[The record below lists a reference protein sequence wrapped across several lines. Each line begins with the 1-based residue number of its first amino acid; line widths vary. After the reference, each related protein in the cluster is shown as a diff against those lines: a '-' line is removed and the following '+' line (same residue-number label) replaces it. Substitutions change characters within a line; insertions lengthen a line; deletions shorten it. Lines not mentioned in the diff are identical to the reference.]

1 MIHDTLKEKCAVA
14 GVWNKDNDVA
24 RTTYFTLFAQ
34 QHRGQEHTGI
44 ASYDAGTIH
53 LYKAAG
59 LVSQVYTEE
68 IIEGLTGT
76 VAIGHNRYSTSKGI
90 GVEHAQPVQFT
101 PSFALAHNGN
111 LPSVKNLEAFVTE
124 NGFDASDHSDSELMA
139 LTVEVFRKQ
148 GMSVRDALVKAVP
161 MFVGA
166 FSAVAMGDG
175 ALFAFRDQFGIRP
188 LSIGKQSTGG
198 YVIASETCALDTVG
212 ADFVRDVAP
221 GEIVVINDKG
231 IESVIFAEAKPMIDM
246 FEYVY
251 FARHDSTINGRLVY
265 EARRDAGREL
275 GREYTPPIDV
285 VVPVPET
292 SIPAAIGY
300 AQERGIPF
308 ELALHK
314 NRYIHR
320 TFILPKQE
328 DREKAVR
335 MKLTVLRPLVE
346 GKRVA
351 LIDDSV
357 VRGTTSKQIVD
368 MMFQAGAAEVHYVV
382 ASPPVRFPDF
392 YGIDTPDQDHLIA
405 AQKTIEEIREYIGV
419 TGLHYLSIDGLV
431 RAIGLPRENLCSS
444 CFTGEYPIDLGEKA
458 ENIRYDL
465 PDFIKNT
472 P

>member
-1 MIHDTLKEKCAVA
+1 M
-14 GVWNKDNDVA
+14 
-24 RTTYFTLFAQ
+24 
-34 QHRGQEHTGI
+34 
-44 ASYDAGTIH
+44 
-53 LYKAAG
+53 
-59 LVSQVYTEE
+59 
-68 IIEGLTGT
+68 
-76 VAIGHNRYSTSKGI
+76 
-90 GVEHAQPVQFT
+90 
-101 PSFALAHNGN
+101 
-111 LPSVKNLEAFVTE
+111 
-124 NGFDASDHSDSELMA
+124 
-139 LTVEVFRKQ
+139 
-148 GMSVRDALVKAVP
+148 
-161 MFVGA
+161 
-166 FSAVAMGDG
+166 
-175 ALFAFRDQFGIRP
+175 
-188 LSIGKQSTGG
+188 
-198 YVIASETCALDTVG
+198 
-212 ADFVRDVAP
+212 
-221 GEIVVINDKG
+221 INDKG
-231 IESVIFAEAKPMIDM
+231 VESIIFAEAKPKIDM

-320 TFILPKQE
+320 TFIQPRQE

-335 MKLTVLRPLVE
+335 MKLTALKPLVI

-357 VRGTTSKQIVD
+357 VRGTTSKQIAK
-368 MMFQAGAAEVHYVV
+368 MMYDAGASEVHYVV

-405 AQKTIEEIREYIGV
+405 AQKTIEEMREYIGV
-419 TGLHYLSIDGLV
+419 HGLYFLSMEGLI
-431 RAIGLPRENLCSS
+431 RAIGLPKENLCSS
-444 CFTGEYPIDLGEKA
+444 CFTGEYPIALGEKS

-465 PDFIKNT
+465 PGFT
-472 P
+472 RGL